1 MLCRVSLLRWLP
13 LVAAGTVTLPIAAQ
27 QRALTPADYARAERA
42 MANAAVGPIA
52 ATGQVTANWLAND
65 HFWYRTSAGQFLL
78 VDPARKTKAPAFDH
92 VKVAVALSKA
102 IGRSVDA
109 QRLPFTTIAFTKDL
123 TSIMVADSGKE
134 WRCDVKGAT
143 CTALAPGTI
152 VAAAVGGGRGGR
164 GGRRGAGGAGAN
176 SSHGE
181 PLNLAPDGQAG
192 VYIHDWNLWVKD
204 VASGQE
210 RPLTTDGVENFG
222 YATDNAGWINSNRA
236 VVLWSA
242 DGKMIA
248 TQQQDQRNVGMMY
261 LVTTPTGGTFSSRVA
276 GHPILTAWPYP
287 LPGDSIITTIQ
298 RVAINVE
305 TGKMVRFQMPPDQ
318 HRGTVVDD
326 LNMADIMWSPNDSQ
340 VVFASSSRDHK
351 QVWVRAADAN
361 TGTVRTVFT
370 ETSPTQFE
378 SASGGEP
385 FWRVLWPSNE
395 VLWYSERDG
404 WGQFFLYDLATGK
417 LKNKVTP
424 GDGVVTGV
432 TRINDTT
439 RTLWFTAVG
448 REPGRNPYY
457 SHSYR
462 VNLDG
467 SHLIALTPDDGT
479 HDVQSSPS
487 GRYLVDSWSMSD
499 VPAASA
505 VRDAATGALVM
516 PLERAADPAK
526 LVAAGWNPVTTI
538 NMKGRDG
545 KTDIYG
551 MMYKPSTF
559 DPTKKYPIIN
569 HIYPGPQS
577 GSVGNWGFRAAGGE
591 PQGLAELGFIVVE
604 INGMGTPDRSKA
616 FHDAYY
622 ANMGDNT
629 LPDQVAGMKE
639 LAQRYSWID
648 IDKAGIYGHSGGGF
662 ATAGAMF
669 HFPDF
674 FKVGIAESGNHDN
687 RQYEDDWGERYQG
700 LDVKGGDPRASYD
713 SAANQNFAKNL
724 KGHLL
729 LAHGVMDNNVPP
741 YNTLLIVDQ
750 LIKANKDFD
759 LLLIP
764 NSGHGYQ
771 GVNGTYMQRRRW
783 DYFTHWLLGVE
794 PPKEYQMGTQVGGG
808 RGGRGGGG
816 RGGAPPAG
824 GGGGGR

>member
-1 MLCRVSLLRWLP
+1 
-13 LVAAGTVTLPIAAQ
+13 
-27 QRALTPADYARAERA
+27 
-42 MANAAVGPIA
+42 
-52 ATGQVTANWLAND
+52 
-65 HFWYRTSAGQFLL
+65 
-78 VDPARKTKAPAFDH
+78 
-92 VKVAVALSKA
+92 
-102 IGRSVDA
+102 
-109 QRLPFTTIAFTKDL
+109 
-123 TSIMVADSGKE
+123 
-134 WRCDVKGAT
+134 
-143 CTALAPGTI
+143 
-152 VAAAVGGGRGGR
+152 
-164 GGRRGAGGAGAN
+164 
-176 SSHGE
+176 
-181 PLNLAPDGQAG
+181 
-192 VYIHDWNLWVKD
+192 
-204 VASGQE
+204 
-210 RPLTTDGVENFG
+210 
-222 YATDNAGWINSNRA
+222 
-236 VVLWSA
+236 
-242 DGKMIA
+242 
-248 TQQQDQRNVGMMY
+248 
-261 LVTTPTGGTFSSRVA
+261 
-276 GHPILTAWPYP
+276 
-287 LPGDSIITTIQ
+287 
-298 RVAINVE
+298 
-305 TGKMVRFQMPPDQ
+305 
-318 HRGTVVDD
+318 
-326 LNMADIMWSPNDSQ
+326 
-340 VVFASSSRDHK
+340 
-351 QVWVRAADAN
+351 
-361 TGTVRTVFT
+361 
-370 ETSPTQFE
+370 
-378 SASGGEP
+378 
-385 FWRVLWPSNE
+385 
-395 VLWYSERDG
+395 
-404 WGQFFLYDLATGK
+404 
-417 LKNKVTP
+417 
-424 GDGVVTGV
+424 
-432 TRINDTT
+432 
-439 RTLWFTAVG
+439 
-448 REPGRNPYY
+448 
-457 SHSYR
+457 
-462 VNLDG
+462 
-467 SHLIALTPDDGT
+467 
-479 HDVQSSPS
+479 
-487 GRYLVDSWSMSD
+487 
-499 VPAASA
+499 
-505 VRDAATGALVM
+505 
-516 PLERAADPAK
+516 
-526 LVAAGWNPVTTI
+526 
-538 NMKGRDG
+538 MKGRDG

-783 DYFTHWLLGVE
+783 DYFTRWLLGVE
-794 PPKEYQMGTQVGGG
+794 PPKEYPMGTQVGGG